1 MNKFKAVFILGLAL
15 LALQGCVSSSTHQAI
30 VEKNMIL
37 SEENAELARKLEAYS
52 NSSAALQSD
61 NSRLQLALKEEQQR
75 AALASHTYNTIV
87 DHLQES
93 VAASQIT
100 VQLMK
105 SGVTVSLPSEVV
117 FASGSAQLSA
127 EGTEVLQ
134 KIAAELQGLPYQT
147 LVAGFTDN
155 QPIGPSLKEKY
166 PSNWE
171 LAGARAAAVV
181 RLLEENNIP
190 SERLIALSFGDNS
203 PIASNDTPE
212 GRAKNRRIEIRLRP
226 VEYSE

>member
-1 MNKFKAVFILGLAL
+1 MNKIKAIVLFGLTL
-15 LALQGCVSSSTHQAI
+15 LVLQGCVSSSTHQAV
-30 VEKNMIL
+30 VEKNVAL
-37 SEENAELARKLEAYS
+37 TEENAELVGKLDAFS

-61 NSRLQLALKEEQQR
+61 NERLQVALLEEQK
-75 AALASHTYNTIV
+75 AADFASQTYNNIV

-100 VQLMK
+100 VQLME
-105 SGVTVSLPSEVV
+105 SGITVSLPSEVV

-127 EGTEVLQ
+127 EGTKVLL
-134 KIAAELQGLPYQT
+134 KIAAELQNLPYQT

-155 QPIGPSLKEKY
+155 QPIGAGLKEKY

-181 RLLEENNIP
+181 RLLEENGIP
-190 SERLIALSFGDNS
+190 EERLIALSFGDNS
-203 PIASNDTPE
+203 PVASNDTPE
-212 GRAKNRRIEIRLRP
+212 SRAKNRRIEIRLRP

>member
-1 MNKFKAVFILGLAL
+1 MNRIKVGFLFGLAL
-15 LALQGCVSSSTHQAI
+15 LVLQGCVSTSTHQAV
-30 VEKNMIL
+30 VEKNMAL
-37 SEENAELARKLEAYS
+37 TEENTVLTEKLEAFS

-61 NSRLQLALKEEQQR
+61 NSRLQEALKEEQKR
-75 AALASHTYNTIV
+75 ADLASQTYNNIV
-87 DHLQES
+87 EHLQES
-93 VAASQIT
+93 VASSQIT

-127 EGTEVLQ
+127 EGTEVLL
-134 KIAAELQGLPYQT
+134 KIADELKNLPYQT
-147 LVAGFTDN
+147 LVAGFTDD
-155 QPIGPSLKEKY
+155 QPIGASLKEKY

-181 RLLEENNIP
+181 RLLEENGIP
-190 SERLIALSFGDNS
+190 EERLIALSFGDNS
-203 PIASNDTPE
+203 PVASNDTPE
-212 GRAKNRRIEIRLRP
+212 GRAQNRRIEIRLRP

>member
-1 MNKFKAVFILGLAL
+1 MNRMKAVFLLGLAL
-15 LALQGCVSSSTHQAI
+15 LVLQGCVSKSTHQAV
-30 VEKNMIL
+30 VEKNMVL
-37 SEENAELARKLEAYS
+37 KEENVALTEKLEAYS

-61 NSRLQLALKEEQQR
+61 NSRLQIALKEEQKR
-75 AALASHTYNTIV
+75 AALASQTYNNIV

-134 KIAAELQGLPYQT
+134 KIAAELKGLPYQT
-147 LVAGFTDN
+147 LVAGFTDD
-155 QPIGPSLKEKY
+155 QPIGASLKEKY

-181 RLLEENNIP
+181 RLLEENGIP
-190 SERLIALSFGDNS
+190 EERLIALSFGDNS
-203 PIASNDTPE
+203 PVASNDTPE